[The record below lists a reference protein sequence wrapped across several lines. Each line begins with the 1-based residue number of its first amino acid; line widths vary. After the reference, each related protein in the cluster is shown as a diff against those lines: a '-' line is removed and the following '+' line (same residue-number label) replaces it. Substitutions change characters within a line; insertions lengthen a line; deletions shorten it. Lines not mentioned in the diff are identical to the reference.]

1 VLKIEMDI
9 RIKNKILVIGFIVS
23 LFIVYKFAVSNTI
36 EVKKMVKN
44 LNNEKLLLNNIS
56 DKILNLQVKEAQL
69 DVILKK
75 RNISINHSFQQTL
88 LQNVNSLAEE
98 NSLQIIAFN
107 EPHKYNS
114 GITKL
119 FTYSFEV
126 KGDYIS
132 LLRMINHLESLQLG
146 NLISVNFEKKKNF
159 RSNIHYLTC
168 KVLLQKVS
176 S

>member
-1 VLKIEMDI
+1 MDI
-9 RIKNKILVIGFIVS
+9 RIKNKILAIGFIVS

-36 EVKKMVKN
+36 EVKKMVKI
-44 LNNEKLLLNNIS
+44 LNDEKLLLNNIS
-56 DKILNLQVKEAQL
+56 EKISNLQVKEVQL

-88 LQNVNSLAEE
+88 LQNVNSVAKK
-98 NSLQIIAFN
+98 NSLQIMAFN
-107 EPHKYNS
+107 EPHKYNN
-114 GITKL
+114 GVTKL

-132 LLRMINHLESLQLG
+132 LLRMINHLENLQLG

-159 RSNIHYLTC
+159 RSNTNFLTC
-168 KVLLQKVS
+168 KILLQKVES
-176 S
+176 